1 MLKKKYLQEHNIKL
15 MDAKQVEDTIRF
27 CAVIVDEAHLYIDPD
42 NPAILKY
49 MVQMTKTVRKF
60 NAGMIFTTQNPGD
73 FTVNNATSDD
83 ASRIIQNCQYSV
95 FFGLKDQDIDKVQ
108 QLFKNSNQLLQSE
121 IRYLVNARYGKCLFS
136 ISSNKRIRVEI
147 YYNKLEQ
154 ELFFKFLNK
163 E

>member
-1 MLKKKYLQEHNIKL
+1 M
-15 MDAKQVEDTIRF
+15 
-27 CAVIVDEAHLYIDPD
+27 
-42 NPAILKY
+42 
-49 MVQMTKTVRKF
+49 
-60 NAGMIFTTQNPGD
+60 
-73 FTVNNATSDD
+73 
-83 ASRIIQNCQYSV
+83 
-95 FFGLKDQDIDKVQ
+95 Q

-163 E
+163 EWI